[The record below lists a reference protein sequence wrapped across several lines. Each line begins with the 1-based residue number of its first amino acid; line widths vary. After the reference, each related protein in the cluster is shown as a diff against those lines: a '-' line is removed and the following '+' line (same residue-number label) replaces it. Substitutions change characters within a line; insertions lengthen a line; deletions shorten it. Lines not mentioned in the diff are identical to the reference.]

1 MLASPVLLSQGSLYN
16 ANLGVIHI
24 PRTYRKLAYD
34 HLFPTFKVLHLLGRR
49 PLLRTGICDYCLV
62 VRHSPVRWANYRF
75 QSTWMQE
82 TDEIA
87 RDTGTRRLSG
97 RVHILGLGN
106 VGTFIAHS
114 LASRQ
119 SPPPMTL
126 LLHNIN
132 FYRAWI
138 ARKESLSVKTNGLD
152 DIKTG
157 FDINL
162 KGADNIWYSMPYW
175 GEDGSTNRDERLIN
189 ERASDTEIEQAL
201 ETAGEDDSIIEC
213 LIVAVKA
220 PQTVVAVES
229 VRHRLTR
236 DSTILIV
243 QNGMGTRELLDSE
256 VFPDPENRPHYMV
269 GVFSHGL
276 VGKFPF
282 QAVHTGVGTAI
293 LSPAPTPGSTVSLAN
308 EDNENWAPSTKYLL
322 RTLTLTPALV
332 AVTETPSSIL
342 QYQLEKLA
350 MNAVINPLTAI
361 MNCKNGELLYN
372 FEFTR
377 VARLLLI
384 EICSVVC
391 ALPELQ
397 GIPGIEARFSPERLR
412 NMVVQLANKTSQ
424 NSSSML
430 QDLTYKRQSEIE
442 AINGYIVRRG
452 EELGIKCVVNYT
464 VKELVHARQKML
476 RQREARAIPI
486 DVTGLELD
494 DS

>member
-1 MLASPVLLSQGSLYN
+1 MLRRSYDAHLAELADSW
-16 ANLGVIHI
+16 HI
-24 PRTYRKLAYD
+24 NSSHTAICRRF
-34 HLFPTFKVLHLLGRR
+34 FPTFKVLSLLGRR
-49 PLLRTGICDYCLV
+49 PLWRTGVSSYCLAMRHGLTRWDN
-62 VRHSPVRWANYRF
+62 VRFS
-75 QSTWMQE
+75 STWVQE
-82 TDEIA
+82 AEDIA
-87 RDTGTRRLSG
+87 RETGTGRLSG
-97 RVHILGLGN
+97 RIHILGLGN

-132 FYRAWI
+132 FYRAWV

-162 KGADNIWYSMPYW
+162 KGGENIWYSMPYR
-175 GEDGSTNRDERLIN
+175 GEDSTSNKDERLIN
-189 ERASDTEIEQAL
+189 EKASDAEIEQAL
-201 ETAGEDDSIIEC
+201 ETAEEDDSMIEC
-213 LIVAVKA
+213 LIVAVKT
-220 PQTVVAVES
+220 PQTVVAVQS

-236 DSTILIV
+236 DSTILLI

-256 VFPDPENRPHYMV
+256 VFTDPENRPNYMV

-276 VGKFPF
+276 LGKAPF
-282 QAVHTGVGTAI
+282 QAVHTGVGTTI
-293 LSPAPTPGSTVSLAN
+293 LSPAATPGQTVSL
-308 EDNENWAPSTKYLL
+308 EKDEKDNWAPSTKYLL

-332 AVTETPSSIL
+332 AVAETPSSIL

-361 MNCKNGELLYN
+361 MNCTNGELLYN
-372 FEFTR
+372 YEFTR
-377 VARLLLI
+377 VSRLLLI
-384 EICSVVC
+384 EICSVIC
-391 ALPELQ
+391 ALKELQ

-412 NMVVQLANKTSQ
+412 GMVVQLANKTSQ
-424 NSSSML
+424 NSSSMV
-430 QDLTYKRQSEIE
+430 QDLAYKRQSEIE

-464 VKELVHARQKML
+464 VKELVQARQRLL
-476 RQREARAIPI
+476 RQRESKAIPI

-494 DS
+494 DA